1 MADQRLQQLRRAW
14 DEGDLEAQ
22 ARLLC
27 ERMRAGELAEERMR
41 LAALLGDSS
50 SSQIIGRNTAL
61 TVEEIPAACAEFS
74 AEAQVRIMLAAFAA
88 AWPATPLNEE
98 PRCLHSD
105 YRQRIEAWTCCPCSD
120 CASQLAN
127 VDEDFWILGWYVSS
141 GEFLTAC
148 LTIAADLILGGR
160 PQGACWAG
168 SLGGFREAWLK
179 WLRRDYRHETVA
191 RIQRRIRDEVVL

>member
-41 LAALLGDSS
+41 LAALLGHSS

-88 AWPATPLNEE
+88 AWPTTPLTPLNEE

-141 GEFLTAC
+141 GEFLTAWE
-148 LTIAADLILGGR
+148 LPARGLAQPTPLNVIAAQPSLQPVRPDLVGR
-160 PQGACWAG
+160 RAG
-168 SLGGFREAWLK
+168 V
-179 WLRRDYRHETVA
+179 RRH
-191 RIQRRIRDEVVL
+191 